1 MKRIYFYV
9 LVGLLM
15 LVGCQNQFEEQVTG
29 NELPKELY
37 ASFADDTKVQL
48 NSATQTVWTEDDE
61 VSVFYKNNANGRWLY
76 MGKTGARGG
85 ALTCQDPGTST
96 ATMSEVVVFY
106 PYSDTYELDIENR
119 TVAVNIPS
127 TQYYTE
133 GSYGVGGNLM
143 VSVGTTGTISLE
155 SVCGWLKV
163 QLKGTG
169 KVKKVTLKGN
179 AKEQLAGDATLNYG
193 DLTLKL
199 LSGGGSSGD
208 DFSLGG
214 ELVFGEYV
222 TIVTLDCGEGVMI
235 DSEQA
240 TSFYLVLAP
249 QTFAEGITITAT
261 CEDGT
266 ILEKSSSKSL
276 TITRNTIQP
285 MAALQVNGT
294 VEEGGDDNTGDEGG
308 DDNTGDEGDD
318 DNTGD
323 EGGDDN
329 TGDEG
334 GDDVALA
341 PAANEIWYTSKYDTV
356 LAPYLTTGFGAN
368 VTTNVYEDGKGVI
381 TFDGDISTIPADA
394 FKNKKE
400 LESVTIPSGVISIGY
415 NAFSGCSGLISVDM
429 PDSITSIGNSAFG
442 SCNALENIDLPQN
455 LLSIGNYAFS
465 GYSKI
470 TTITIPNSVT
480 SIGDNAFSNCSTLTS
495 ITIGKGVTAIGADA
509 FYNCSSLAAVHIS
522 DLSAWCK
529 INFGTNTIG
538 TSFSANPCY
547 YAKNLYLNNQLV
559 TDLVIPNDI
568 TTLKARSFYNCTSIK
583 SITLHDEVTS
593 IGEYAFS
600 GCSGLGSITIPMSLK
615 TVGTN
620 AFSGAG
626 SSKAVYV
633 EDLEAWC
640 NITFASSSANPLSA
654 SGQLYVEGTK
664 VTDLTLPNTVIS
676 IKDYAFYGAALNS
689 VTLHNRMASVGIS
702 AFAGTPIK
710 TLSIGTGMTTIGKNA
725 FQNCSKLTKVVIP
738 DNIVTIEGRAF
749 NGCSGLSRLTIGS
762 GVKTIGQYAFA
773 NCTSLT
779 SLTIPDNVNTIDT
792 YAFSSCSGITNVTMG
807 KGVTSIGSYA
817 FNGCSSLAAVFIT
830 DLAAWCGISGHGSGP
845 LQLAKNLYLN
855 DVLVTDLVIPETV
868 TTISSAAFSGCA
880 SLKSVTIPDNVTS
893 IGDSAFAECISLE
906 NVNIGAGVKTINADA
921 FYKCSAL
928 PSIVIPANVKTI
940 GNYAFRDCSSLKDI
954 YLKHTAP
961 YVTSLG
967 NNIFTG
973 LASEY
978 RFYVPMESVEHY
990 TEAWSSY
997 ASRIVGYNFD
1007 EEQES

>member
-179 AKEQLAGDATLNYG
+179 DKEQLAGDATLNYG

-214 ELVFGEYV
+214 ELVFGEYA
-222 TIVTLDCGEGVMI
+222 TTVTLDCGEGVML

-294 VEEGGDDNTGDEGG
+294 VEEGGDDNTGD
-308 DDNTGDEGDD
+308 DNTGDEGGD

-356 LAPYLTTGFGAN
+356 LAPYTTTGFGAN

-394 FKNKKE
+394 FKNKTE
-400 LESVTIPSGVISIGY
+400 LESVVIPSSVISIGAS
-415 NAFSGCSGLISVDM
+415 AFSGCSGLISVDM

-442 SCNALENIDLPQN
+442 SCNALESIDLPQN
-455 LLSIGNYAFS
+455 LLSIGSGAF
-465 GYSKI
+465 YQCSKI

-480 SIGDNAFSNCSTLTS
+480 SIGNNAFYKCSTLTS
-495 ITIGKGVTAIGADA
+495 ITIGKGVTSIGDGA
-509 FYNCSSLAAVHIS
+509 FDSCSSLAAVHIS

-529 INFGTNTIG
+529 I
-538 TSFSANPCY
+538 SFVNDKTANPCY

-568 TTLKARSFYNCTSIK
+568 TTLKAGSFYNCTSIK

-593 IGEYAFS
+593 IGQNAFY

-626 SSKAVYV
+626 SSRAVYV

-640 NITFASSSANPLSA
+640 NITFANTSANPLSA

-702 AFAGTPIK
+702 AFSGTPIK

-725 FQNCSKLTKVVIP
+725 FQSCSKLTKVVIP
-738 DNIVTIEGRAF
+738 DNIVTIEDYAF
-749 NGCSGLSRLTIGS
+749 SYCTGLSRLTIGS
-762 GVKTIGQYAFA
+762 GVKTIGQYAFE

-779 SLTIPDNVNTIDT
+779 SLTIPDNVNTIDS
-792 YAFSSCSGITNVTMG
+792 YAFSSCSGITNVSMG
-807 KGVTSIGSYA
+807 KGVTSIGSRA

-830 DLAAWCGISGHGSGP
+830 DLAAWCGISGHSAGP
-845 LQLAKNLYLN
+845 LLLAKNLYLN

-868 TTISSAAFSGCA
+868 TTIYSFAFSGCA

-893 IGDSAFAECISLE
+893 IGDSAFRDCISLE
-906 NVNIGAGVKTINADA
+906 NVNIGAGVKTINQYA
-921 FYKCSAL
+921 FYQCSAL

-940 GNYAFRDCSSLKDI
+940 ADYAFVDCSSLKDI

-961 YVTSLG
+961 YVTSF
-967 NNIFTG
+967 NSRVFSG

-990 TEAWSSY
+990 TEAWSGY